1 MAVYVVDL
9 IRVQVDMRRGL
20 GDEGSGNAE
29 RALIEEA
36 RPIGTSAVRRLL
48 DWART
53 FDRQPWLIP
62 PHMRPP
68 VVGPAY
74 LVNEAGEMTHG
85 YRDTGSVIVVHDPK
99 DLPTGDLRAGL
110 SGEKIPEAK
119 SLLAE
124 ARWAVWPTVDPD
136 TKRAVLLAA
145 IALEVKTPEV
155 LLSVADN
162 TSRNLLECLYA
173 RFDETPMSV
182 NFQLNEIAEI
192 VLGEAL
198 KSSRGQLA
206 KRVRD
211 LYKLR
216 GKVAHAGR
224 TPDLREALRAVDTA
238 EQVFAWLESHLTQ
251 NRSRPVGPDGRSDVG

>member
-1 MAVYVVDL
+1 MPTAMTEYVALSGHLAVILHYDVGGLHVRQDLLGTKLEAEHGGLRVCVEFPRVDDRFEGEVPSPEAVPIRGWHGESEDPRAVYIVDL
-9 IRVQVDMRRGL
+9 IRVRVDMRRGL

-36 RPIGTSAVRRLL
+36 QPIARSVVRGLL

-85 YRDTGSVIVVHDPK
+85 YQATGRTIVVHDPN
-99 DLPTGDLRAGL
+99 DLPGGDLRDGL
-110 SGEKIPEAK
+110 SGEQIPEAA

-145 IALEVKTPEV
+145 IALEVKTP
-155 LLSVADN
+155 
-162 TSRNLLECLYA
+162 RPCC
-173 RFDETPMSV
+173 
-182 NFQLNEIAEI
+182 
-192 VLGEAL
+192 
-198 KSSRGQLA
+198 
-206 KRVRD
+206 
-211 LYKLR
+211 
-216 GKVAHAGR
+216 
-224 TPDLREALRAVDTA
+224 
-238 EQVFAWLESHLTQ
+238 
-251 NRSRPVGPDGRSDVG
+251 RSRTTPPATCSNASTRGSTRLRCR